1 MNKSEFCKRIDE
13 ILLTVGR
20 EMNGIKLEP
29 VNMWNVQEVPNVF
42 AYAATCEHCVER
54 QLEDLKGCERKTTFT
69 ADLSIGEWVSGW
81 SGVFDTLR
89 RCMVEWRD
97 NVEFMSEF
105 VLCVNWKAWEHHAR
119 QNFMWAKF
127 YSLLYEGVRDLMYDY
142 YEGDED
148 KTSYMWHYLD

>member
-1 MNKSEFCKRIDE
+1 MNKTDFCKRVDE

-20 EMNGIKLEP
+20 EMNGTRLEC
-29 VNMWNVQEVPNVF
+29 VNVWNGQELPNVF
-42 AYAATCEHCVER
+42 VYAATCEHCMER
-54 QLEDLKGCERKTTFT
+54 QLEDLKGCKRQTTFT
-69 ADLSIGEWVSGW
+69 ADLSIGEWTSGW

-119 QNFMWAKF
+119 KNANWAKF

-142 YEGDED
+142 YEGDDE
-148 KTSYMWHYLD
+148 KTSYLWSYLD